1 MSDRRVKYTKMVLKE
16 SLLKLMEE
24 KPIGKI
30 QIKEIC
36 ELADVNRGTFYT
48 HYNDQYDLLKHIQ
61 DEFAAEVIELRN
73 KKLSNTMDG
82 RELITKLLSYVAEQR
97 SLCKLLFSTNGNEL
111 INKLMNIAYDNF
123 IDNWKQSHSRL
134 SEWQI
139 DMLYVFISSGA
150 ASIIRHWALNDM
162 KQPPK
167 EIAQFIIQAITYG
180 GNSFLQKAN
189 NTSPP

>member
-48 HYNDQYDLLKHIQ
+48 HYNDQYDLLKQIQ
-61 DEFAAEVIELRN
+61 DEFATEVMELVDKRR
-73 KKLSNTMDG
+73 SNTIDAQEM
-82 RELITKLLSYVAEQR
+82 LTKLLSYISEQR
-97 SLCKLLFSTNGNEL
+97 PLCKLLFNTNGDYELL
-111 INKLMNIAYDNF
+111 INKLMNLSYDSF
-123 IDNWKQSHSRL
+123 IDNLKQSRGNL
-134 SEWQI
+134 SEWRI
-139 DMLYVFISSGA
+139 DMLYVFISSVP

-162 KQPPK
+162 KEPPR
-167 EIAQFIIQAITYG
+167 EIAQFIMQAMTYG
-180 GNSFLQKAN
+180 SNSFTQ
-189 NTSPP
+189 